1 MRNTTW
7 KIAVLAISFA
17 VGAGTFLTACGG
29 EKKEPKV
36 ANVTP
41 GEMPQ
46 GATWNGVYFNPQF
59 GNLHLV
65 ETGGSIQGR
74 WKKTDESAWGELNG
88 PVSGNVV
95 HFEWTEHKHGMVGT
109 TGTTKGKGYF
119 VYKRPSGDDVDDTLD
134 GEWGLIDKEVG
145 NEWDCIKQ
153 RRVTPDLKSI
163 GGAAETGGPSKDWK

>member
-7 KIAVLAISFA
+7 KIAVLVIPFA
-17 VGAGTFLTACGG
+17 LGAGTLVTACGG
-29 EKKEPKV
+29 SKEEPKV
-36 ANVTP
+36 AKVAP

-65 ETGGSIQGR
+65 EAGGSVQGR

-88 PVSGNVV
+88 PINGNLVK
-95 HFEWTEHKHGMVGT
+95 FEWTEHKVGLV
-109 TGTTKGKGYF
+109 GPASMTKGKGYF
-119 VYKRPSGDDVDDTLD
+119 LYKRPAGDDVDDTLD
-134 GEWGLIDKEVG
+134 GEWGLNDREVG

-153 RRVTPDLKSI
+153 RRVQPDLKSI
-163 GGAAETGGPSKDWK
+163 GGTAEPTGPSKDWK